1 MLSPLDYK
9 KLEGIDMSM
18 VQSTSM
24 RHAIDISI
32 PSAKRAAKRTKH
44 RFALSDILATGKWKE
59 YDVTNNSMPDYFI
72 RAS

>member
-32 PSAKRAAKRTKH
+32 PSAKRVAKRTKH
-44 RFALSDILATGKWKE
+44 RFALSDILATGK
-59 YDVTNNSMPDYFI
+59 
-72 RAS
+72 